1 MLLLVLVSLGKNGG
15 PNGEVYVKQNYST
28 WDPRKSV
35 GGANN
40 GQGPMYDEIPYGDGP
55 GPRGPIPELPQHYA
69 QVPKVPQRQGFYNFI
84 FHSNCD
90 TGVWCS
96 LMPRFVVVALK
107 SALKRQKT
115 AISNFILT

>member
-1 MLLLVLVSLGKNGG
+1 MFNVFLFHTYTFFIFLLLLVLVSLGKNGG
-15 PNGEVYVKQNYST
+15 PNGEIYVKQNYST

-69 QVPKVPQRQGFYNFI
+69 QVPKVPQRQGFYNFSI
-84 FHSNCD
+84 SQQLRH
-90 TGVWCS
+90 WC
-96 LMPRFVVVALK
+96 LVLYNAAF
-107 SALKRQKT
+107 
-115 AISNFILT
+115 